1 MSILGNSVVRI
12 EDPRFLTSGGNYAGD
27 LNLPNAAHAVFIR
40 STTASGPIESI
51 DLDEAR
57 QAPGVLAVL
66 GADDLDLAPYSNE
79 NSDIL
84 RRPTLARDYVNF
96 AGEPVAIVVAET
108 VAQALDAAELAW
120 VDVDAR
126 DAVPSIRD
134 ALTDTVLVHEA
145 LGTNVVDDK
154 RATDLDFSSCD
165 IVIDAEI
172 VNSRMNGAPI
182 EPRVAAASWG
192 EDGRLTCWT
201 SSQGAHPAQ
210 TTISKIL
217 GLDAEQ
223 VHVITSDV
231 GGSFGSKARPGPEEC
246 VLGAASK
253 IVGRPVMWT
262 ETRTENFLA
271 MGHARSQLNRVRLG
285 GSADGTL
292 THYQL
297 DITAEAGA
305 YPEASAFLPFFTQI
319 MATGV
324 YAFENAACGWLTVAT
339 NTPPVA
345 AFRGAGRPEATSALE
360 RAMDLYAAE
369 AGIDPAELRRKNF
382 VAPDA
387 FPYTSPMGQVYDSG
401 EYAAALDTVLENA
414 GYAELR
420 AEQKR
425 RIDQGAT
432 TLMGIGIASYVEIT
446 APGAMGSDDEFG
458 SVEVQSDGTI
468 IARTGATPFGQGH
481 ETTWAMITAD
491 RMGVA
496 VEDVTVLW
504 GDTDQV
510 ASSKITGGSRS
521 VQLAGS
527 AMADASDRL
536 IAASIEQAADLLEAA
551 PADIVFDKTTGA
563 FHVAGTPAKSVGWAA
578 LAAAA
583 EHTLIGVSEFSQSGA
598 TFPFGSHV
606 AVVDVDT
613 DTGAVT
619 LRRLITTD
627 DAGTLINPLLAE
639 GQVHGGASA
648 GVAQALLEEV
658 TYDEYGNCTSAN
670 FADYAIPAA
679 TELPSFEVTLTETPT
694 PLNPLG
700 AKGIGEAGSIG
711 STPAVHNAVLDALR
725 HVGVQHIDMPLTPSK
740 VWSAYAN
747 ALAAS
752 PT

>member
-12 EDPRFLTSGGNYAGD
+12 EDPRFLTTGGNYAGD
-27 LNLPNAAHAVFIR
+27 LDLPNAAHAVFVR
-40 STTASGPIESI
+40 STAASGEIESI
-51 DLDEAR
+51 DLDDAR
-57 QAPGVLAVL
+57 TAPGVLAVL
-66 GADDLDLAPYSNE
+66 SAADLNLAAYSNE
-79 NSDIL
+79 DSEVYP
-84 RRPTLARDYVNF
+84 RFPLAVGRVNF
-96 AGEPVAIVVAET
+96 AGEAVAIVVAET
-108 VAQALDAAELAW
+108 YAQALDAAELAW
-120 VDVDAR
+120 VEVDSR
-126 DAVPSIRD
+126 DAVPGIRE
-134 ALTDTVLVHEA
+134 ALTDTTLVHPT
-145 LGTNVVDDK
+145 LGTNVLADK
-154 RATDLDFSSCD
+154 RATDLDFSGCD

-172 VNSRMNGAPI
+172 ANSRMSGAPI
-182 EPRVAAASWG
+182 EPRVAAAHWG

-201 SSQGAHPAQ
+201 SSQGSHPAQ
-210 TTISKIL
+210 TTISKVL
-217 GLDAEQ
+217 GLEPDQ
-223 VHVITSDV
+223 VHVITTDV
-231 GGSFGSKARPGPEEC
+231 GGSFGSKAKPGPEEC
-246 VLGAASK
+246 VLGAAAK
-253 IVGRPVMWT
+253 VVGRPVMWT

-285 GSADGTL
+285 GSADGTF

-297 DITAEAGA
+297 DIVAEAGA
-305 YPEASAFLPFFTQI
+305 YPEASVFLPFFTQI

-324 YAFENAACGWLTVAT
+324 YNFANAACGWLTVAT
-339 NTPPVA
+339 NMPPLA
-345 AFRGAGRPEATSALE
+345 AFRGAGRPEATATLE
-360 RAMDLYAAE
+360 RAVDLFAAE

-382 VAPDA
+382 VRNDQ
-387 FPYTSPMGQVYDSG
+387 FPFTSPMGQVYDSG
-401 EYAAALDTVLENA
+401 DYVAALDTVLDNA
-414 GYAELR
+414 GYTDLR
-420 AEQKR
+420 AEQQR
-425 RIDQGAT
+425 RIDAGAT

-446 APGAMGSDDEFG
+446 APGALGTDNEFG
-458 SVEVQSDGTI
+458 SIELQPDGTV
-468 IARTGATPFGQGH
+468 IARTGSTPYGQGH

-496 VEDVTVLW
+496 VEDVTVIW
-504 GDTDQV
+504 GDTDKV

-536 IAASIEQAADLLEAA
+536 ITASIEHAADLLEAA
-551 PADIVFDKTTGA
+551 PADIVFDNAAGA
-563 FHVAGTPAKSVGWAA
+563 FHVAGTPAKAVTWAEI
-578 LAAAA
+578 AAAS
-583 EHTLIGVSEFSQSGA
+583 EQTLVGVSEFSQTGA

-619 LRRLITTD
+619 LKRLITTD

-725 HVGVQHIDMPLTPSK
+725 HSGVKHIDMPLTPAK

-747 ALAAS
+747 ALAAP